1 MLWLRQRN
9 CNSKVATFIYA
20 FFDYD
25 VVPSDAPFSWTI
37 KFKVM
42 VDFINQLNESALLKL
57 GVINRIFPGRYLRWA
72 IRLRLKIRIELRQK

>member
-1 MLWLRQRN
+1 MVSTFISSLAIRQRQRN

-25 VVPSDAPFSWTI
+25 VVPSVAPFFLWTI

-42 VDFINQLNESALLKL
+42 VDFSNQFNESTLFKL
-57 GVINRIFPGRYLRWA
+57 GTY
-72 IRLRLKIRIELRQK
+72 RLRKSFLNVISNDVR